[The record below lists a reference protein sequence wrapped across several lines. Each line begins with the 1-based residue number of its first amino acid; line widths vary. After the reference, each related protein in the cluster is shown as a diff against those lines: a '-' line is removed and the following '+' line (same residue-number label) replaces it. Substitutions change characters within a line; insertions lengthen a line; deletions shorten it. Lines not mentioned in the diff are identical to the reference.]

1 MVVKV
6 MDTKSTIDPPWIGMK
21 QFVPKVVARNQREYL
36 KGAQC
41 PKCGA
46 GDPAFCNSYFGPQFQ
61 TLKNIKPA

>member
-36 KGAQC
+36 RGAQW

-46 GDPAFCNSYFGPQFQ
+46 GDIYLIRVRYDQNRPE
-61 TLKNIKPA
+61 I

>member
-36 KGAQC
+36 RGAQW

-46 GDPAFCNSYFGPQFQ
+46 GDIQGVSH
-61 TLKNIKPA
+61 